1 MGGARRIVDA
11 DSDIGDLLARIV
23 ALLDLRCGKDK
34 RRWWLLADSSSR
46 PGVAGVAY
54 RPMLAGGAS
63 LSPCGVER
71 SSSRPV
77 VAGAAYRPSL
87 AGDASGSPLGAGDSG
102 VRAGET
108 STGLFLLGLD
118 GIT

>member
-1 MGGARRIVDA
+1 VDA
-11 DSDIGDLLARIV
+11 DSDVGDLLVRIV

-34 RRWWLLADSSSR
+34 RRLRLVTDSSSR

-63 LSPCGVER
+63 LSPCGAER

-77 VAGAAYRPSL
+77 VAGAAYRPL
-87 AGDASGSPLGAGDSG
+87 FAGGASGLPLGTGDSEG
-102 VRAGET
+102 CAGEAG
-108 STGLFLLGLD
+108 TG
-118 GIT
+118 